1 MFIPLK
7 TLARLSTHKDI
18 FFLMLNSPIVI
29 YNICEPVIDCN
40 YIKFYVSR
48 YIFTSLA
55 GLMNNATIINL
66 VPDRVS
72 LSTSNFHENS
82 ECSFYKRVLQHFPGN
97 VNTVVY
103 KKARHFKLASTTVIS
118 CILACSSYGN
128 CQKLSIFYKSSQTY
142 SLTACINNSLL
153 IRKKV
158 QIDTPKSMLCYLCLH
173 YFVIFNK
180 RNLNVTSERL

>member
-7 TLARLSTHKDI
+7 TLARLSTHKDT

-40 YIKFYVSR
+40 YIKFYFSS

-118 CILACSSYGN
+118 CIFGL
-128 CQKLSIFYKSSQTY
+128 FF
-142 SLTACINNSLL
+142 LT
-153 IRKKV
+153 
-158 QIDTPKSMLCYLCLH
+158 
-173 YFVIFNK
+173 VIV
-180 RNLNVTSERL
+180 RNLVFFISPHKPIPQLHVSTILC

>member
-18 FFLMLNSPIVI
+18 FFLLNSPIVI

-40 YIKFYVSR
+40 YIKFYVSS
-48 YIFTSLA
+48 YIFTRLA
-55 GLMNNATIINL
+55 ELMNNATIINL

-118 CILACSSYGN
+118 CIFGLFF
-128 CQKLSIFYKSSQTY
+128 L
-142 SLTACINNSLL
+142 
-153 IRKKV
+153 
-158 QIDTPKSMLCYLCLH
+158 M
-173 YFVIFNK
+173 VIV
-180 RNLNVTSERL
+180 RNLVFFISPHKPIPQLHVSTILC